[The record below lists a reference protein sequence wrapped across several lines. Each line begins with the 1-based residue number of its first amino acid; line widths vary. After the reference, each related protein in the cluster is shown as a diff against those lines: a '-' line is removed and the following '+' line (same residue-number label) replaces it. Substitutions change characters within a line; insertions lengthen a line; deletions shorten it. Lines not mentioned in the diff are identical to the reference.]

1 MPVRQNKNSKLFI
14 IGAPMAYGEIPG
26 VQAFGYDPQRRLE
39 RRGINTFSGDGP
51 VAITDSFEGVTG
63 SFDVEGVDG
72 EKAVM
77 AYASRQDLTS
87 FVSYVPTKNMPVYIV
102 TKNFDDDG
110 VTPLGCD
117 FVDTAK
123 IGTLRRGVIT
133 NNAQFPFEALGY
145 KEVFGKEILIEE
157 FDGDATTPVTT
168 LTLGNTAAALK
179 DKDGN
184 DYYALLVL
192 RQTSGSIAVERL
204 TKAATASDGKYS
216 ETSTAITLATEDALA
231 GGDKALVV
239 YAKA

>member
-14 IGAPMAYGEIPG
+14 IGSPNAYGEIPG
-26 VQAFGYDPQRRLE
+26 VQAFGYDPQRTLQ

-51 VAITDSFEGVTG
+51 VAITDNFEGVTG

-77 AYASRQDLTS
+77 AYAARQALTS
-87 FVSYVPTKNMPVYIV
+87 FVSYHPSNNMPVYIV
-102 TKNFDDDG
+102 AKNFDDDG
-110 VTPLGCD
+110 VTPLSCD
-117 FVDTAK
+117 FIDTAK

-133 NNAQFPFEALGY
+133 SAAQFPFEALNY
-145 KEVFGKEILIEE
+145 KEVFGKEIVIEE
-157 FDGDATTPVTT
+157 FEGAATPVTS

-192 RQTSGSIAVERL
+192 RQVSGSTAVERL
-204 TKAATASDGKYS
+204 KKADTASDGYYS
-216 ETSTAITLATEDALA
+216 ETSTAITLSTEDGLA
-231 GGDKALVV
+231 TGDKALVV
-239 YAKA
+239 YVKE